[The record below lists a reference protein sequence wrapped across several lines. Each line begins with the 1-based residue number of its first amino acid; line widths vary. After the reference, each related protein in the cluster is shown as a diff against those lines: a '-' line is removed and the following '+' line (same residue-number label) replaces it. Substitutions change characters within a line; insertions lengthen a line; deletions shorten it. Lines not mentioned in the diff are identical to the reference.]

1 MTYSAKCT
9 PLLHPGLI
17 WLTSAGT
24 TCPRKQKGQCCFHWF
39 VAQLPKF
46 SCVFSSHFASTS
58 LSVKSFCV
66 DVCESPVGEGSFQ
79 ATFRVCN
86 FVETFHQ
93 NGHSTFWNQLRD
105 QVPII
110 PTVSCNFQ
118 PRSHQTS
125 FEMSTPLPIFA
136 GRTEDESVRPKNR
149 WWTISS
155 FPKCSQITV
164 GDVRTTSWKTGT
176 HGSPSESSPALQVP
190 WINNVSCTVDRI
202 YIMIHV
208 ITTYFM
214 SSWQVLVMPHNRV
227 ITLVHIN
234 SSSWCSICRI
244 IVLRAYQ
251 HGTTAMYDLSVA
263 SMVVRSALLK
273 LHMPLTEY
281 A

>member
-1 MTYSAKCT
+1 MFANHPSAKARSKQRSGYVILSRRSIKMVIPRFGINSAIKSPSFRLFHVT
-9 PLLHPGLI
+9 SSQEVTKLPLK
-17 WLTSAGT
+17 
-24 TCPRKQKGQCCFHWF
+24 CPRPSRSSPDERKTKVF
-39 VAQLPKF
+39 APKI
-46 SCVFSSHFASTS
+46 
-58 LSVKSFCV
+58 
-66 DVCESPVGEGSFQ
+66 DG
-79 ATFRVCN
+79 
-86 FVETFHQ
+86 
-93 NGHSTFWNQLRD
+93 
-105 QVPII
+105 
-110 PTVSCNFQ
+110 
-118 PRSHQTS
+118 
-125 FEMSTPLPIFA
+125 
-136 GRTEDESVRPKNR
+136 
-149 WWTISS
+149 WTISS